1 MSTFKFEN
9 TNSTILYIIGALG
22 GDCVLG
28 GECLRHPQGQ
38 CIFHCY
44 AWFGGKLTQKIPKV
58 PLNHISALIYIANS
72 QENINI
78 KICRTLIIKLMRLSS
93 YGQTRSHF
101 NRLDE
106 HLYPCVPNS
115 SDSVWV

>member
-1 MSTFKFEN
+1 MSTFMFEN

-44 AWFGGKLTQKIPKV
+44 AWFGGKLTKKIPKV
-58 PLNHISALIYIANS
+58 AVKSYLC
-72 QENINI
+72 INI
-78 KICRTLIIKLMRLSS
+78 HCKFTKEYQYKNMP
-93 YGQTRSHF
+93 HF
-101 NRLDE
+101 NNKIDE
-106 HLYPCVPNS
+106 TILVRSN
-115 SDSVWV
+115 